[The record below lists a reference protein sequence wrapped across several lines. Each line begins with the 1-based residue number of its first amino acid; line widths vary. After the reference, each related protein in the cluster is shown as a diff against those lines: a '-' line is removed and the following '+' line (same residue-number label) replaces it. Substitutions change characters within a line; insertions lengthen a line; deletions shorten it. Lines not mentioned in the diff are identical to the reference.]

1 MLHFGTNREFWSIDY
16 CGEMPSSEDEAT
28 SVGVVVITGS
38 FVNFITRMNKL
49 VSETMILIASSLF
62 AKVYD

>member
-1 MLHFGTNREFWSIDY
+1 
-16 CGEMPSSEDEAT
+16 MPSSEDEAT